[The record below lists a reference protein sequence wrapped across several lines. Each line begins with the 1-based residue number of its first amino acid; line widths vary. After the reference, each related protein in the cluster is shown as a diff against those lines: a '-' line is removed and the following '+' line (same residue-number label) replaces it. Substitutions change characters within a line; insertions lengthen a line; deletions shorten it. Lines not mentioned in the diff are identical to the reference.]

1 MSPCRLFR
9 NSHPLVTIVRRP
21 YRAEKSHDRQ
31 VLRGTPRDIHCRP
44 SPFQLLFRAVIQTIP
59 VHLNAARENADNFN
73 ELAKE
78 VEVFPRKV
86 ASALRVQGFCLA
98 DRWTLS
104 YTASSLAF
112 TFMRATPCSS
122 SSFCSSQEY
131 LNQCT
136 PAAHPQHH
144 LISPSSRHGTI
155 VNHPPLATSLV
166 M

>member
-59 VHLNAARENADNFN
+59 VHLNAARENADSFN
-73 ELAKE
+73 EIAKE

-86 ASALRVQGFCLA
+86 ASALRVQAQSAGIFETI
-98 DRWTLS
+98 W
-104 YTASSLAF
+104 
-112 TFMRATPCSS
+112 
-122 SSFCSSQEY
+122 
-131 LNQCT
+131 NGIKQCVFVFST
-136 PAAHPQHH
+136 
-144 LISPSSRHGTI
+144 G
-155 VNHPPLATSLV
+155 
-166 M
+166 